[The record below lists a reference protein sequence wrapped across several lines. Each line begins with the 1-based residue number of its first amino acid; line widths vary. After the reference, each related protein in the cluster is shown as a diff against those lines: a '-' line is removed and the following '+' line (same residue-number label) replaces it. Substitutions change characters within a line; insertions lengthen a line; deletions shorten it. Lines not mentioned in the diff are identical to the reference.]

1 MMARVVITG
10 MGAISP
16 VGLNLNETWTNMK
29 NGVNGIASPTA
40 FDPESIGI
48 YAVGEVKN
56 FDPEPVLSKRE
67 AKRLDRFSQL
77 AQVAADEAVKDADFM
92 NAGYAPEDV
101 SCILGSGMG
110 GITTILNDYADFL
123 RDGYRAVS
131 PFFIPKSIINL
142 AAGNVAIRYGLK
154 GPCYAVVTACASST
168 DAIGQAYLAIKYGR
182 SKAALAGGAEATVL
196 DFTAAGFG
204 RMQALSTNKDPN
216 TACRPFDK
224 DRDGFVMGEG
234 AAFLV
239 LEDMESAV
247 KRGAKIIAEVAGYGQ
262 TCDAYHITAPHPE
275 GEGAANSMLFAVKE
289 AGVPLESVGY
299 INAHGTSTPLNDALE
314 TKAILKVFGEHAK
327 NIGVGSTKSMTGHL
341 LGAAG
346 ALEAVITAKVIG
358 ESFMPPTI
366 GLETEDEVCTLDY
379 IKGKGREKEVECALS
394 NSFGF
399 GGHNGTLLIKKV

>member
-1 MMARVVITG
+1 MARVVITG
-10 MGAISP
+10 MGAVSP
-16 VGLNLNETWTNMK
+16 VGLTLNETWTNMK
-29 NGVNGIASPTA
+29 NGVNGIALPTA

-56 FDPEPVLSKRE
+56 FDPEPVVSKRE
-67 AKRLDRFSQL
+67 ARRLDRFAQL
-77 AQVAADEAVKDADFM
+77 ALVAADEAVKDSGFE

-101 SCILGSGMG
+101 ACILGSGMG
-110 GITTILNDYADFL
+110 GITTILNDYKDFL
-123 RDGYRAVS
+123 EGGYRSVS
-131 PFFIPKSIINL
+131 PLFIPKAIINL
-142 AAGNVAIRYGLK
+142 GAGNVAIKYGLK

-168 DAIGQAYLAIKYGR
+168 DAIGQAFLNIKFGR
-182 SKAALAGGAEATVL
+182 AKAALAGGAEATVL

-239 LEDMESAV
+239 LEDLDSAL
-247 KRGAKIIAEVAGYGQ
+247 KRGANIIAEIAGYGQ

-275 GEGAANSMLFAVKE
+275 GEGAANSMLLAVKE

-299 INAHGTSTPLNDALE
+299 INAHGTSTPLNYALE
-314 TKAILKVFGEHAK
+314 TKAIIKVFGSHAK
-327 NIGVGSTKSMTGHL
+327 DIAVGSTKSMTGHM

-346 ALEAVITAKVIG
+346 ALEAVITAKVVT
-358 ESFMPPTI
+358 ESYAPPTI
-366 GLETEDEVCTLDY
+366 GLVNEDEVCTLDY
-379 IKGKGREKEVECALS
+379 IKGKGRELTVECALS